1 MCCSS
6 SWYRLLTYCRLQNK
20 TTTFSFSLFK
30 KDCCEMFRGSPFS
43 FYAVLDACILEP
55 VFTRNMCGFSSII
68 LLQTRQKYAGG
79 LSVAIHPSATL
90 LCSRAESCLE
100 RSRPVSFFTQY
111 AAKFAEK
118 TLVYAC
124 EDRFLFPDAVI
135 AVLFI
140 HPSRQNPGLHG
151 EYQQQQRQQAEHI
164 SAQCP
169 GDIGDEII
177 CRGMSGCR

>member
-1 MCCSS
+1 M
-6 SWYRLLTYCRLQNK
+6 R
-20 TTTFSFSLFK
+20 
-30 KDCCEMFRGSPFS
+30 
-43 FYAVLDACILEP
+43 
-55 VFTRNMCGFSSII
+55 
-68 LLQTRQKYAGG
+68 
-79 LSVAIHPSATL
+79 
-90 LCSRAESCLE
+90 SCLRTCLYKKYVWIFE
-100 RSRPVSFFTQY
+100 HNFVADKVKIRRRAVARQVFFTQY

>member
-1 MCCSS
+1 
-6 SWYRLLTYCRLQNK
+6 
-20 TTTFSFSLFK
+20 
-30 KDCCEMFRGSPFS
+30 MFRGSPFS
-43 FYAVLDACILEP
+43 F
-55 VFTRNMCGFSSII
+55 
-68 LLQTRQKYAGG
+68 
-79 LSVAIHPSATL
+79 
-90 LCSRAESCLE
+90 LCSFGCVHFRTCLHKKYVWIFEHNFVADKAKIRRRAVA
-100 RSRPVSFFTQY
+100 RQVFFTQY

-169 GDIGDEII
+169 GDIGDEIF